1 MLPVDHPKVEEV
13 IRLLNEEIKV
23 DGETM
28 RYILQRTNME
38 QQMLRQLFNSYVNND
53 IESIIDY

>member
-28 RYILQRTNME
+28 QYILQRTNME

-53 IESIIDY
+53 IESIID

>member
-28 RYILQRTNME
+28 QYILQRTNME
-38 QQMLRQLFNSYVNND
+38 QQMLGQLFNSYVNND
-53 IESIIDY
+53 IESIID

>member
-13 IRLLNEEIKV
+13 IRILNEEIKV

-28 RYILQRTNME
+28 QYILKRTNME
-38 QQMLRQLFNSYVNND
+38 QQMLGQLFNSYVNND
-53 IESIIDY
+53 IKSIID